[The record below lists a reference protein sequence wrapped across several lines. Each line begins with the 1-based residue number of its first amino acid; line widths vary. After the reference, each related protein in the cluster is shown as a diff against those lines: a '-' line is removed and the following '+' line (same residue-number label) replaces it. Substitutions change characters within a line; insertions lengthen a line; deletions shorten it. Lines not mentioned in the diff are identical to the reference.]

1 MDEGRGKGQ
10 VHSPVVGARIIDHL
24 TRKIGWIIYIY
35 NIICIIYYIIFIIYI
50 YNHIYIMVFKYVY
63 IYLVSLS
70 IYIYRY
76 GSIYGPSINGW
87 IISLYYYV
95 IIWLNSL
102 IIYYVIIIYIIELI
116 HLTRKYG

>member
-1 MDEGRGKGQ
+1 
-10 VHSPVVGARIIDHL
+10 
-24 TRKIGWIIYIY
+24 
-35 NIICIIYYIIFIIYI
+35 
-50 YNHIYIMVFKYVY
+50 MVFKYIY

-70 IYIYRY
+70 IYIYIYRY

-87 IISLYYYV
+87 IISLYDYV

-116 HLTRKYG
+116 HLTRKYEWLIMIITNWFLYTDWNV